1 MKKLFTDQK
10 AVRNLVLKS
19 IENLDTEAL
28 NKIPEGFN
36 NNIVWNF
43 AHILVTQQLLVYKL
57 SGLNPDI
64 PKEWISKFRIGTK
77 PEGLVSSQE
86 ITQIK
91 DLFISIIEKTEQD
104 YNQGIFKEFTP
115 YTTSYN
121 IALEKVE
128 DSINFNNVHEGVHL
142 GYILAQ
148 CRLVKL

>member
-19 IENLDTEAL
+19 IENLDNETL
-28 NKIPEGFN
+28 NHIPEGFN

-57 SGLNPDI
+57 SGIQPDI
-64 PKEWISKFRIGTK
+64 PKEWINKYRIGTK
-77 PEGLVSSQE
+77 PEEKVSAEE
-86 ITQIK
+86 IAEIK
-91 DLFISIIEKTEQD
+91 SRFISIIEKTEED
-104 YNQGIFKEFTP
+104 YHNGVFKEFTP

-121 IALEKVE
+121 IALNHV
-128 DSINFNNVHEGVHL
+128 DDALNFNNVHEGVHL

-148 CRLVKL
+148 RRA

>member
-36 NNIVWNF
+36 NSIAWNF

-64 PKEWISKFRIGTK
+64 PKEWVSKYRIGTK
-77 PEGLVSSQE
+77 PEENISTEE
-86 ITQIK
+86 IAELK
-91 DLFISIIEKTEQD
+91 SRFISIIDKTEED
-104 YNQGIFKEFTP
+104 YNNGVFKDFTE

-121 IALEKVE
+121 VALNNVN
-128 DSINFNNVHEGVHL
+128 DAMNFNSVHEGVHL
-142 GYILAQ
+142 GYIIAQ
-148 CRLVKL
+148 CRLV

>member
-19 IENLDTEAL
+19 IEDLDTDAL
-28 NKIPEGFN
+28 NFIPEGFN

-57 SGLNPDI
+57 SGINPDI
-64 PKEWISKFRIGTK
+64 PKEWISKYRIGTK
-77 PEGLVSSQE
+77 PESKISSEE
-86 ITQIK
+86 IAEIK
-91 DLFISIIEKTEQD
+91 SKFIAIIDQTEKD
-104 YNQGIFKEFTP
+104 YNVGIFKEFVP

-121 IALEKVE
+121 IELTKVE
-128 DSINFNNVHEGVHL
+128 DALNFNNVHEGVHL

-148 CRLVKL
+148 RRFIK